1 MEAESLPSN
10 SYSSWATP
18 KGLGRSEGRCFWE
31 GQETVGTAEAG
42 HEQEP
47 GQLGLKAGHRLMQ
60 GPGLKEPQSG
70 TSGAVMGRAPQEPLP
85 FF

>member
-1 MEAESLPSN
+1 M
-10 SYSSWATP
+10 
-18 KGLGRSEGRCFWE
+18 
-31 GQETVGTAEAG
+31 GTAEAG

>member
-1 MEAESLPSN
+1 M
-10 SYSSWATP
+10 
-18 KGLGRSEGRCFWE
+18 
-31 GQETVGTAEAG
+31 GTAEAG

-85 FF
+85 FFWQLSLVFLWVPLPSPLPASEQQGHRL